1 MRKPLDQP
9 LTSWPTRQ
17 VKEKNNFYWWDWSF
31 TAGEVRSTD
40 SLESYT
46 VAGYDLFIYVYDG
59 TTLVG
64 PKTLTVIVTG
74 TFIKISWINLN
85 IAWIN
90 VLHLGRA

>member
-9 LTSWPTRQ
+9 LTRQ
-17 VKEKNNFYWWDWSF
+17 VKKKNNFYWWDWYF

-74 TFIKISWINLN
+74 TFMKDFMD
-85 IAWIN
+85 
-90 VLHLGRA
+90 

>member
-9 LTSWPTRQ
+9 LTSRPTSK
-17 VKEKNNFYWWDWSF
+17 VKKKKPIFYWRDWSF

-46 VAGYDLFIYVYDG
+46 EAGYDLFIFVYDG

-74 TFIKISWINLN
+74 TSNLY
-85 IAWIN
+85 
-90 VLHLGRA
+90 V

>member
-1 MRKPLDQP
+1 MVP
-9 LTSWPTRQ
+9 
-17 VKEKNNFYWWDWSF
+17 EWDTPVCQRYKISIYD
-31 TAGEVRSTD
+31 RSTD

-74 TFIKISWINLN
+74 TFMKDFMD
-85 IAWIN
+85 
-90 VLHLGRA
+90 